1 MSRAG
6 RRVRARERQRDG
18 EKQAR
23 GRILQGDTH
32 LAFAPILA
40 LPAGGAGPR
49 APLWD
54 MYRGGR
60 GWRGGGV
67 GILGRGHALW
77 IVGVRLAVRGEGGS
91 ATTLLRLMV
100 KSVGG
105 CCWRLG
111 HGLVQ
116 ERTEAGTE
124 CLSLG
129 DGRALS
135 WAHSYYFRF
144 PIDAFQSS
152 HIQSPSWELVHS
164 LTPRYGILSYKEHH
178 LTPLGRPPSS
188 LPTTH
193 APISRYP
200 PMFSIWSSP
209 RQRR

>member
-1 MSRAG
+1 MG
-6 RRVRARERQRDG
+6 
-18 EKQAR
+18 
-23 GRILQGDTH
+23 
-32 LAFAPILA
+32 
-40 LPAGGAGPR
+40 
-49 APLWD
+49 
-54 MYRGGR
+54 
-60 GWRGGGV
+60 
-67 GILGRGHALW
+67 

-129 DGRALS
+129 DGKALS

-209 RQRR
+209 RHPLPSGDRQLLKRVSSLLRCHRVPLQKIAHPRRTHIFILPNWPFCLSAALIIFLYSLVRQVSIATLTTG